1 MTRTLDD
8 FCDSL
13 VNQGPDQWRPT
24 PAALADAFVRYFR
37 LSGRPTLDEVTRVL
51 RDAGIAAVVATHL
64 PGGLRGFHCGLAPG
78 AYAIHYSTDQWA
90 GAWEHTV
97 LHETY
102 EIIYEMLQDRAAD
115 PAPAQHL
122 CRQADQFAAAVLM
135 QPTAFTRLAV
145 STGLD
150 VLALRQRYR
159 RSYASVTLRLAE
171 VLRQQPLLAVLYER
185 RESGVPAAWPER
197 PAPGAFRATVVAR
210 TPGFGARNAGI
221 LCGTRGGMP
230 RRGRPPAA
238 DALVAQVVRSRR
250 ASYAEEE
257 PTGNDLGT
265 GDVAAVA
272 RPVVWHRRLAKIALV
287 AVPYRDRTALQ
298 PQLARAD
305 VDRPRGRNVVTSQHE
320 RTTA

>member
-13 VNQGPDQWRPT
+13 VDQQPDQWRLG

-64 PGGLRGFHCGLAPG
+64 PDGLRGFHCVLAAG
-78 AYAIHYSTDQWA
+78 AYTIHYSTDQWA

-115 PAPAQHL
+115 PAPARHL
-122 CRQADQFAAAVLM
+122 CRQADRFAAAVLM
-135 QPTAFTRLAV
+135 QPAAFTRLAV
-145 STGLD
+145 ATGLD

-171 VLRQQPLLAVLYER
+171 VLRQQPLLAVLDER
-185 RESGVPAAWPER
+185 RASGAPAAWTER
-197 PAPGAFRATVVAR
+197 PTPGAFRATVVAR
-210 TPGFGARNAGI
+210 TPGFGVRHAGI
-221 LCGTRGGMP
+221 LCGSRGGMP

-238 DALVAQVVRSRR
+238 DSLVAQVVRSGR
-250 ASYAEEE
+250 ASYAEDE
-257 PTGNDLGT
+257 PGGKGLGT
-265 GDVAAVA
+265 GDVAIVA
-272 RPVVWHRRLAKIALV
+272 RPVVWHGRLAKIALV
-287 AVPYRDRTALQ
+287 AVPYRDRTALR
-298 PQLARAD
+298 PQLAGAD
-305 VDRPRGRNVVTSQHE
+305 FDDPRGRDPVTSHQE
-320 RTTA
+320 GTTA

>member
-13 VNQGPDQWRPT
+13 VDQGPDQWRPA

-51 RDAGIAAVVATHL
+51 RDAGIAAVVGTHL

-102 EIIYEMLQDRAAD
+102 EIIDEMLQDRAAD
-115 PAPAQHL
+115 PAPVRNL
-122 CRQADQFAAAVLM
+122 CREADQFAAAVLM
-135 QPTAFTRLAV
+135 QPAAFTGLAV
-145 STGLD
+145 ATGLD

-185 RESGVPAAWPER
+185 RESGVPAAWTER

-210 TPGFGARNAGI
+210 TPGFGARNAG
-221 LCGTRGGMP
+221 LLSGTRGGMP

-238 DALVAQVVRSRR
+238 DALVAQVVRSGR

-257 PTGNDLGT
+257 PAGNDLGT
-265 GDVAAVA
+265 GDVAVVV

-287 AVPYRDRTALQ
+287 AVPYRDRSALQ
-298 PQLARAD
+298 PQLASAD
-305 VDRPRGRNVVTSQHE
+305 FADTSGRNLATAQHE
-320 RTTA
+320 RTSA

>member
-78 AYAIHYSTDQWA
+78 AYAIHYSTDQWT

-115 PAPAQHL
+115 PAPNRHL
-122 CRQADQFAAAVLM
+122 CREADQFAAAVLM
-135 QPTAFTRLAV
+135 QPAAFTRLAV
-145 STGLD
+145 ATGLD
-150 VLALRQRYR
+150 VLALRRRYR

-185 RESGVPAAWPER
+185 RESGVPAAWTER
-197 PAPGAFRATVVAR
+197 PAAGAFRATVVAR
-210 TPGFGARNAGI
+210 TPGFGARNAGL

-230 RRGRPPAA
+230 RRGRPPAV
-238 DALVAQVVRSRR
+238 DALVARVVRSGR

-257 PTGNDLGT
+257 PAGNNLGT
-265 GDVAAVA
+265 GDVAVVV

-287 AVPYRDRTALQ
+287 AVPYRDRSALR
-298 PQLARAD
+298 PQLDRAD
-305 VDRPRGRNVVTSQHE
+305 VDLPNGRTLVTAPHE
-320 RTTA
+320 RTSA

>member
-13 VNQGPDQWRPT
+13 VDQGPDQWRPA

-78 AYAIHYSTDQWA
+78 AYAIHYSTDQWT

-115 PAPAQHL
+115 PAPNRHL
-122 CRQADQFAAAVLM
+122 CREADQFAAAVLM
-135 QPTAFTRLAV
+135 QPAAFTRLAV
-145 STGLD
+145 ATGLD

-185 RESGVPAAWPER
+185 RETGVPAAWTER
-197 PAPGAFRATVVAR
+197 PTPGAFRATVVAR
-210 TPGFGARNAGI
+210 TRGFGWRNAGI

-238 DALVAQVVRSRR
+238 DALVAQVVRNGR
-250 ASYAEEE
+250 ASYAEDE
-257 PTGNDLGT
+257 PAGNDLGT

-272 RPVVWHRRLAKIALV
+272 KPVVWHRRLAKVALV
-287 AVPYRDRTALQ
+287 AVPYRDRSALA
-298 PQLARAD
+298 PQFASTDFDDA
-305 VDRPRGRNVVTSQHE
+305 RGRNLATAPHE
-320 RTTA
+320 RTSA